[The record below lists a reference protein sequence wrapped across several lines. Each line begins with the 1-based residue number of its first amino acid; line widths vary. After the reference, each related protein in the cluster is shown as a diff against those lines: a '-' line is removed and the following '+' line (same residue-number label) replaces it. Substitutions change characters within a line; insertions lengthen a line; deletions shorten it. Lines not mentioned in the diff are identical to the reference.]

1 MLQMFIFLFTG
12 AYRAVPFNATII
24 IGSLAATTVIFAA
37 VIAVVIA
44 VVLLIYNKSKIKDCF
59 LQLKQ
64 KSKTKAEKTN
74 CSTLQNGTELKENK
88 M

>member
-44 VVLLIYNKSKIKDCF
+44 VVLLIYTINAKLNRLVFYSF
-59 LQLKQ
+59 
-64 KSKTKAEKTN
+64 SF
-74 CSTLQNGTELKENK
+74 
-88 M
+88 